1 MTSFAFSCLCHHRG
15 VSGYA
20 GTPSFPAVEAH
31 TEHRV
36 LVRGDGGPIV
46 PPPPDPGDLAG
57 KYGVQA
63 SAKDFEATLLGPNP
77 TPGDSTLGTLSQ
89 DRSPRSESYA
99 RWWNQ
104 AILPWARYRRID
116 PLGLS
121 QYTWCTGHSWTG
133 FRLNDRYR
141 DPVPGPGTR
150 SIPGESDQVMLSKD
164 RSPRSES
171 ICLVERS
178 SFATSVQTPG

>member
-1 MTSFAFSCLCHHRG
+1 MMTSSAFSCLCHHRG
-15 VSGYA
+15 VSGNA

-31 TEHRV
+31 MEHRV
-36 LVRGDGGPIV
+36 LVRGDDRPIV
-46 PPPPDPGDLAG
+46 PPGDLAG

-63 SAKDFEATLLGPNP
+63 SAKDFEAMLLGPNP

-133 FRLNDRYR
+133 FRLNDRY
-141 DPVPGPGTR
+141 PVPGPGTW

-178 SFATSVQTPG
+178 SFETSVQTPG

>member
-36 LVRGDGGPIV
+36 LVRGDGGPTV

-63 SAKDFEATLLGPNP
+63 SAKDFEAMLLGPNP

-133 FRLNDRYR
+133 FRLNDRYPVPGSGTRYR
-141 DPVPGPGTR
+141 DPVPGPYQASLTR
-150 SIPGESDQVMLSKD
+150 
-164 RSPRSES
+164 
-171 ICLVERS
+171 
-178 SFATSVQTPG
+178 